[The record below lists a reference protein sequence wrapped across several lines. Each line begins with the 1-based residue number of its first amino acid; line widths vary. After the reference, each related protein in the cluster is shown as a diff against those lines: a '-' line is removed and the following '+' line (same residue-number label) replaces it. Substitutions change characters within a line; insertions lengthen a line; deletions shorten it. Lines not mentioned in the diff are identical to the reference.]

1 MTPLAPLAGLAGA
14 VLAISFSSILI
25 RYSQA
30 PSAVIAFYRMAIT
43 TLLLLPFALRERR
56 SLRALPAPLLAAT
69 VAAGLL
75 LAGHFL
81 TWIASLRYTSV
92 TASVLLV
99 TSHPLYVM
107 AADAWLL
114 RERVPVRRVLGAL
127 LALAGVAL
135 VTFAGAGSGGDVLGG
150 GRALYGNLLAVAG
163 SWFFAGY
170 ILIGRRVRQA
180 LPVLPY
186 TTLVYGVA
194 SLAIAA
200 GLLGTGLSF
209 GPYPWREY
217 FLFAALAVIPT
228 LGGHTVLN
236 WALEYVPASV
246 VSVSIL
252 GEPVGASIL
261 AWLLLG
267 EAPAGIEL
275 VGGTLTLLGLFVAT
289 QAGAGRE
296 RGREEV
302 GRPAGQPAAR

>member
-1 MTPLAPLAGLAGA
+1 MTPLAPLFGLAGA

-30 PSAVIAFYRMAIT
+30 PSPVIAFYRMAIT
-43 TLLLLPFALRERR
+43 TLLLLPFALREKGRV
-56 SLRALPAPLLAAT
+56 RALPRPLLGAT
-69 VAAGLL
+69 AISGLL

-99 TSHPLYVM
+99 TSHPLYVI

-114 RERVPVRRVLGAL
+114 RERVPARRVLGAV
-127 LALAGVAL
+127 LALTGVAV
-135 VTFAGAGSGGDVLGG
+135 VTFAGAGSGTDLPGG

-170 ILIGRRVRQA
+170 ILIGRRVRQV
-180 LPVLPY
+180 LPVMPY

-200 GLLGTGLSF
+200 GLLATGVPF
-209 GPYPWREY
+209 GPYPWRE
-217 FLFAALAVIPT
+217 FLLFAALAVIPT

-252 GEPVGASIL
+252 GEPVGAAIF
-261 AWLLLG
+261 AWFLLG

-275 VGGTLTLLGLFVAT
+275 LGGALTLLGLFVAT
-289 QAGAGRE
+289 QTATGRA
-296 RGREEV
+296 RV
-302 GRPAGQPAAR
+302 GRSTAGHSAVQ

>member
-1 MTPLAPLAGLAGA
+1 
-14 VLAISFSSILI
+14 
-25 RYSQA
+25 
-30 PSAVIAFYRMAIT
+30 
-43 TLLLLPFALRERR
+43 
-56 SLRALPAPLLAAT
+56 
-69 VAAGLL
+69 
-75 LAGHFL
+75 
-81 TWIASLRYTSV
+81 
-92 TASVLLV
+92 
-99 TSHPLYVM
+99 
-107 AADAWLL
+107 
-114 RERVPVRRVLGAL
+114 VLGAL
-127 LALAGVAL
+127 LALAGVAV

-170 ILIGRRVRQA
+170 ILIGRRVRQV

-200 GLLGTGLSF
+200 GLLGTGLPF

-252 GEPVGASIL
+252 GEPVGAAIL

-275 VGGTLTLLGLFVAT
+275 LGGTLTLLGLFIAT

-296 RGREEV
+296 RGSEGVE
-302 GRPAGQPAAR
+302 GPAAGQPAAR